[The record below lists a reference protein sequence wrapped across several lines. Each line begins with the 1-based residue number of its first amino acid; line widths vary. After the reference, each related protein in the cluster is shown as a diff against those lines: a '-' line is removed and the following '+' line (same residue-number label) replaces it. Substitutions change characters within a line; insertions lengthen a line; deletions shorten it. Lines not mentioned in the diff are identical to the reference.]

1 MFLVFVPMPFLWN
14 PQHFLLANLLPFSVM
29 RQCELKP
36 MSCGWYG
43 LLLSSPPPP
52 PPPSN
57 RPCKMNA
64 CPTNTADNH
73 PQPTSTLTTAWQPR
87 HAAALPP
94 QWWQSGFSLTPP
106 PPPQQR
112 QVRWVSRSCTSPS
125 CGCCATTAN
134 ANAVEV
140 NSDFDR
146 KRHNGRWHEMD
157 GSGAITMD
165 GDGTI
170 TMDSG
175 NAIKQRRM
183 GGSARWTTAAGWTAA
198 RSIDSGGGGNGR
210 Q

>member
-1 MFLVFVPMPFLWN
+1 MTGCLHRRPVPLGGKFQMPLFGVERHNRNLNHNTEKPSGSVHSVVSSQKIFYYYLIMFLVFVPMPFLWN

-94 QWWQSGFSLTPP
+94 Q
-106 PPPQQR
+106 
-112 QVRWVSRSCTSPS
+112 
-125 CGCCATTAN
+125 
-134 ANAVEV
+134 
-140 NSDFDR
+140 
-146 KRHNGRWHEMD
+146 
-157 GSGAITMD
+157 
-165 GDGTI
+165 
-170 TMDSG
+170 
-175 NAIKQRRM
+175 
-183 GGSARWTTAAGWTAA
+183 
-198 RSIDSGGGGNGR
+198 
-210 Q
+210 